1 MSTFE
6 EMHVLPDKLPKLKF
20 RFDFKKITL
29 ALVTSSGIM
38 LVRQDDNISYII
50 ITLSYKGFSR
60 DHLNYQ
66 PLAYPGLGMTNY

>member
-6 EMHVLPDKLPKLKF
+6 EIHVLPDKLPKLKF
-20 RFDFKKITL
+20 RFDFTKITL

-50 ITLSYKGFSR
+50 ITLSCKGFS
-60 DHLNYQ
+60 
-66 PLAYPGLGMTNY
+66 